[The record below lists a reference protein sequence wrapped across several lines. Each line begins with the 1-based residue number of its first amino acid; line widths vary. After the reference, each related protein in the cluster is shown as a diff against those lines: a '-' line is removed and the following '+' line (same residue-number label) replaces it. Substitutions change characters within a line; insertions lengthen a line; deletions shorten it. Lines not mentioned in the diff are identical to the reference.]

1 MPAYRPLLS
10 RCGRSLTRSH
20 PVFMEWPDGA
30 AAAAAQRRR
39 GEGGS
44 HVEMAL
50 ASPRA
55 LALEDLHFENSFASL
70 GEAFV
75 ERRRPEGVPGSRL
88 VAFSADAAALI
99 GLREAEASRPEFT
112 ALASGNALVRG
123 MEPVA
128 GMYGGHQFG
137 VWAGQLGDGRA
148 ILLGEV
154 RGADGSPWELQL
166 KGAGKTA
173 FSRFADGRAVIRSTV
188 REFLASEAM
197 DALGVPT
204 TRALSMAAGDEP
216 VLRERVERAATV
228 IRMAPS
234 FVRFGNFEI
243 FHYRKQ
249 HEHVRTLGDYVIG
262 RFFPEAGEGED
273 RYARFFASVVERTA
287 ALMAHW
293 KAVGFAHGVMNT
305 DNFSILGLTLDYGP
319 YGFMEEYE
327 PGWICNHSDET
338 GRYAFDRQP
347 TIGLWN
353 CYALAEALSSLLSK
367 DEIEAAL
374 KSYEHIY
381 RATFL
386 RLLRAKLGLPDERDD
401 DADLALEL
409 FRLLE
414 ARRVDWTNF
423 WRALSHDDARALALL
438 GEDESSRA
446 WFARYAERVAPDP
459 RDDAARRAA
468 MRAVNTKYVLRN
480 WVAQEA
486 IEACEA
492 GDDTLV
498 RTALAVL
505 RAPFDEHPEHE
516 RWAGPAPPQYRSL
529 SVSCSS

>member
-1 MPAYRPLLS
+1 MAIAPPRGKALDE
-10 RCGRSLTRSH
+10 LT
-20 PVFMEWPDGA
+20 
-30 AAAAAQRRR
+30 
-39 GEGGS
+39 
-44 HVEMAL
+44 
-50 ASPRA
+50 
-55 LALEDLHFENSFASL
+55 FENSFAAL
-70 GEAFV
+70 GETFS
-75 ERRRPEGVPGSRL
+75 EHRTPTGIPGARL
-88 VAFSADAAALI
+88 VAHSPDAAALI
-99 GLREAEASRPEFT
+99 DLRPGEEARAEFA
-112 ALASGNALVRG
+112 ALTSGNALVPG
-123 MEPVA
+123 MQPVSA
-128 GMYGGHQFG
+128 LYGGHQFG

-154 RGADGSPWELQL
+154 RPDSDATAERGPWELQL
-166 KGAGKTA
+166 KGGGLTA

-216 VLRERVERAATV
+216 VRRERVERAATV

-243 FHYRKQ
+243 FHYRGQ
-249 HEHVRTLGDYVIG
+249 HEHVKTLADYVID
-262 RFFPEAGEGED
+262 RFFPEAGVGED
-273 RYARFFASVVERTA
+273 RYARFFAAVVERTG

-293 KAVGFAHGVMNT
+293 QALGFAHGVMNT

-319 YGFMEEYE
+319 YGFMEAYE

-353 CYALAEALSSLLSK
+353 CYALAEALSWLVSK
-367 DEIEAAL
+367 DALEAAL
-374 KSYEHIY
+374 ASYEHVY
-381 RATFL
+381 RAAFL
-386 RLLRAKLGLPDERDD
+386 RLLRAKLGIAGERDE
-401 DADLALEL
+401 DAELAVEL

-446 WFARYAERVAPDP
+446 WFARYAERVAGDP

-468 MRAVNTKYVLRN
+468 MRAVNPKYVLRN

-492 GDDTLV
+492 GDDGVV

-505 RAPFDEHPEHE
+505 RAPFDEHPDHE
-516 RWAGPAPPQYRSL
+516 RWAQPAPPQYRTL